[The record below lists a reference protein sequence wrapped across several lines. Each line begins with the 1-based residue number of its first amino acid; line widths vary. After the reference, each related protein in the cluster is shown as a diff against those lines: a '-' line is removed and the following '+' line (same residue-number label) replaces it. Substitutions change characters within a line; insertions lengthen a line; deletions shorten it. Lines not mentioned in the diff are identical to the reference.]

1 MATKAK
7 KTKLPRGP
15 RADAQ
20 RNRLRLL
27 ETAKAVFAQKG
38 STASLEEIARAADVG
53 IGTLYRHFPNREAL
67 IEALYGHEVDQLVAS
82 ADRLMETQAPAVALR
97 QWLLLFVDYI
107 ITKQGMADVLS
118 AIVGSSSYAA
128 SGTHMKQTAARLV
141 EAAVASGEVS
151 LDVEPLDLLRA
162 LSGVANLS
170 PGPNSKVAAKRL
182 VDILMTGISAPQKPS
197 GAKRPA
203 R

>member
-1 MATKAK
+1 MATRAK
-7 KTKLPRGP
+7 KTKSSRGP

-27 ETAKAVFAQKG
+27 ETAKTVFAQKG
-38 STASLEEIARAADVG
+38 STVSLEEIARAADVG

-82 ADRLMETQAPAVALR
+82 ADRLMQTQTPAAALR

-107 ITKQGMADVLS
+107 LTKQGMADLLS

-141 EAAVASGEVS
+141 EAAVASGEIS

-162 LSGVANLS
+162 LAGVTNLS
-170 PGPNSKVAAKRL
+170 PGPNSRVVARRL
-182 VDILMTGISAPQKPS
+182 VDILMTGIKAPEKAM